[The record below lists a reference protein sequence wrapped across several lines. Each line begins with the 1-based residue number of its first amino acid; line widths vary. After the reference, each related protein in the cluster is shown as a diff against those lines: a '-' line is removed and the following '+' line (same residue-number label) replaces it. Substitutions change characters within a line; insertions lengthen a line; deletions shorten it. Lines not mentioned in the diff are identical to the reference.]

1 MLEVESALYASLL
14 NAVFHHCLSKNES
27 GDVGSKHP
35 KRADPFESKLPRSR
49 ITDGSGLAQVCI
61 AYMHLVLT

>member
-27 GDVGSKHP
+27 EGDVESKHP
-35 KRADPFESKLPRSR
+35 KELTRLNQNSLDP
-49 ITDGSGLAQVCI
+49 GLLMV
-61 AYMHLVLT
+61 VE